1 VTALPK
7 ICAEPCWIYWAYPF
21 CVGFLAAC
29 PGHSYRR
36 RDIIAALAECGIRQ
50 GLQEAVVSALVGARE
65 VPSTR
70 LADVMS
76 RAGLSVVEAARV
88 EDHLVGHDACQSV
101 HLLDSTQ

>member
-1 VTALPK
+1 MLSVA
-7 ICAEPCWIYWAYPF
+7 
-21 CVGFLAAC
+21 GFSAAF

-36 RDIIAALAECGIRQ
+36 RDVIAALADCGIRQ

-65 VPSTR
+65 IPATR

-88 EDHLVGHDACQSV
+88 EDHLVGNAPIQQTV
-101 HLLDSTQ
+101 PLFGLVQ